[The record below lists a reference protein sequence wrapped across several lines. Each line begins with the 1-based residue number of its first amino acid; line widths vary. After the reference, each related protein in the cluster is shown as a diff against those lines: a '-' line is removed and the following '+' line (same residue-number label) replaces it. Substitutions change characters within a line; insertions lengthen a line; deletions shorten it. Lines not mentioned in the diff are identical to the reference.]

1 MGILGVMT
9 APAFGGEVSEYY
21 QRFRRGY
28 PSGVADALV
37 GAFGLTRDDVVLDLG
52 CGTGQL
58 TRVLAPRAGAV
69 LGMDPEPDM
78 LAEARAATAE
88 PNVSWLLG
96 ADTDLGALT
105 AAFGPGRL
113 GAVTVAQALHWMDH
127 EQLFATVHPLLRPGG
142 GVAVVTNG
150 EPLWLQDTAWSSA
163 LRQVVSDYLG
173 VPLHRTC
180 GTDASSQERYREAL
194 SAAGYVVDLRVVEY
208 SATLTVEEIVG
219 GVFSA
224 MSPDQLPPPE
234 TRPEFTE
241 RVRRAIEPHG
251 PLREDVRVRILTGVR

>member
-1 MGILGVMT
+1 MT

-28 PSGVADALV
+28 PPAVGDALAT
-37 GAFGLTRDDVVLDLG
+37 AFELTRDDVVLDLG

-69 LGMDPEPDM
+69 LGMDPEPAM
-78 LAEARAATAE
+78 LDQARKAGSP

-96 ADTDLGALT
+96 ADSDVGAL
-105 AAFGPGRL
+105 APALGPGRL

-127 EQLFATVHPLLRPGG
+127 ARLFAATHPLLRPGG

-150 EPLWLQDTAWSSA
+150 EPLWLQDTAWSAA
-163 LRQVVSDYLG
+163 LREVVSSHLG
-173 VPLHRTC
+173 TPVHRTC
-180 GTDASSQERYREAL
+180 GTDETSQSRYATAL
-194 SAAGYVVDLRVVEY
+194 SDAGYVVDSQVITYDGSL
-208 SATLTVEEIVG
+208 SIEEIVG

-224 MSPDQLPPPE
+224 MSPSQLPAAE
-234 TRPEFTE
+234 ARPAFTE
-241 RVRRAIEPHG
+241 RVREALSPHG
-251 PLREDVRVRILTGVR
+251 PLREQVRVRILIGTR

>member
-28 PSGVADALV
+28 PPEAADALV
-37 GAFGLTRDDVVLDLG
+37 SACGLTRDDVVLDLG

-58 TRVLAPRAGAV
+58 TRVLAPRVGAV

-78 LAEARAATAE
+78 LAEARRATAE

-105 AAFGPGRL
+105 AALGPSRL

-127 EQLFATVHPLLRPGG
+127 EQLFATVHPLLRAGG
-142 GVAVVTNG
+142 GIAVVTNG
-150 EPLWLQDTAWSSA
+150 EPLWLQDTAWSAA
-163 LRQVVSDYLG
+163 LRPVVSDYLG
-173 VPLHRTC
+173 VPLHRRC
-180 GTDASSQERYREAL
+180 GTDAASQERYRDAL
-194 SAAGYVVDLRVVEY
+194 SAAGYAVDLRVVDY

-224 MSPDQLPPPE
+224 MSPEQLPAPE
-234 TRPEFTE
+234 VRPEFTE

-251 PLREDVRVRILTGVR
+251 PLRERVQVRILTGVR